1 MASAEAERTSGSL
14 SRLISCRE
22 VTSALCANQVRTG
35 TRGVYDCRGSGRGRG
50 GEGEGKGLLG
60 WEGLLRDVPAAGP
73 SVVLL
78 LDNKQS
84 MWSPQCH
91 DEKRIKV
98 QQYKPRL
105 SA

>member
-1 MASAEAERTSGSL
+1 MCQPGADGDKGAVGL
-14 SRLISCRE
+14 QRE
-22 VTSALCANQVRTG
+22 G
-35 TRGVYDCRGSGRGRG
+35 KGRG
-50 GEGEGKGLLG
+50 GEGEGLLG

-78 LDNKQS
+78 LDNKQR